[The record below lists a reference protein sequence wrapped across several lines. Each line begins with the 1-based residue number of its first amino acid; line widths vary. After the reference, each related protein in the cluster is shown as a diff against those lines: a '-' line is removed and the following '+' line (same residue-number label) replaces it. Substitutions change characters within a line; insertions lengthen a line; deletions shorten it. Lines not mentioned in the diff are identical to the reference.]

1 MVEWVE
7 VKGASVELAVQAA
20 LEELSIEDI
29 DQAEVKVLQEPKPGF
44 LGIGRQDAIV
54 RVKPQRRGRG
64 GRPGR
69 GRQRKRKAPRQ
80 PGSQQGSAPPRDRR
94 KTRGGAA
101 QAKTRQAGSKPGG
114 GSRSGRGRKQ
124 QARQGRR
131 AEGQVK
137 AVSGDGKDGE
147 ALGTEQAEVVREFL
161 DGLLEEFGLEG
172 DVESGF
178 DGKMVRADITGE
190 QTQALIG
197 HKASIMHAVHEL
209 TRTIVQR
216 KTARGCRLRLDIDGY
231 GEKRRQALGIY
242 AGQLAEQV
250 LDEGGEVMLEPMNAL
265 DRKVVHDAVAGI
277 DGVRSY
283 SEGKEPRRSVVISL
297 D

>member
-20 LEELSIEDI
+20 LEELGIEGADR
-29 DQAEVKVLQEPKPGF
+29 AEVKVLQEPKPGF

-54 RVKPQRRGRG
+54 RVKPKSKGRRGRS
-64 GRPGR
+64 GRNRP
-69 GRQRKRKAPRQ
+69 RKRKAPRQ
-80 PGSQQGSAPPRDRR
+80 RGSGAGVPPKDRS
-94 KTRGGAA
+94 KTKGGAA
-101 QAKTRQAGSKPGG
+101 TAKSRRASGRPGG
-114 GSRSGRGRKQ
+114 GSRSGRGKKQ
-124 QARQGRR
+124 QAREGRR
-131 AEGQVK
+131 AEGEV
-137 AVSGDGKDGE
+137 AVEGDGKT
-147 ALGTEQAEVVREFL
+147 LGTQQAEVVREFL
-161 DGLLEEFGLEG
+161 DGLLKEFGLEG
-172 DVESGF
+172 EVATGF

-197 HKASIMHAVHEL
+197 PKASIMHAVHEL

-231 GEKRRQALGIY
+231 GEKRRQALGVY
-242 AGQLAEQV
+242 AAQLAEQV
-250 LDEGGEVMLEPMNAL
+250 LDEGGEVMLEPMNSV
-265 DRKVVHDAVAGI
+265 DRKVVHDAVSGI

-283 SEGKEPRRSVVISL
+283 SEGTEPRRSVVISL